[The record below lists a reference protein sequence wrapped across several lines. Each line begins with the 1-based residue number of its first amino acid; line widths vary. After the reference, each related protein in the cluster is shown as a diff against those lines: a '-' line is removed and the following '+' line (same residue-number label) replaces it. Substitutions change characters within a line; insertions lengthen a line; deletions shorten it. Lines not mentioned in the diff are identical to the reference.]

1 MKTAESEAI
10 PVGEVVATEPVPAV
24 VPAQRVS
31 ATLSPAGTPISMTG
45 TPPGAPDGGACNEPS
60 PAPSLRPAQPI
71 SITL

>member
-10 PVGEVVATEPVPAV
+10 PVGEVVMAEPVPAV

-31 ATLSPAGTPISMTG
+31 ATLSPAGTPVSMTG
-45 TPPGAPDGGACNEPS
+45 TPFGAPDGGARNELS

-71 SITL
+71 TL